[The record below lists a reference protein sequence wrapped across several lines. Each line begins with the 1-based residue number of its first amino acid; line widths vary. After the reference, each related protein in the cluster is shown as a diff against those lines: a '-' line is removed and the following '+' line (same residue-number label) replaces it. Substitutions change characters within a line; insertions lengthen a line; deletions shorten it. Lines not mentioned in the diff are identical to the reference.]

1 MTNEVLNADELQA
14 AADQEA
20 KDFNA
25 AFSGEAVEP
34 APEPEI
40 PEEEGDKKE
49 YQPAPQV
56 LTADDLERARLEAAA
71 EAKQQYEKRI
81 RDLSG
86 EVGGLR
92 QKLESLETAKAAAE
106 RQGADAPTAKQIKDA
121 SQSGEKLAALKADF
135 PEFAEALEE
144 ALATVKPV
152 DLDAINQR
160 LSAAE
165 EARQKAESTAE
176 ELQTLAQL
184 RHLDKAH
191 PGWESDVN
199 SDAYAQWL
207 ATQPANIQ
215 YAANESKDARDAI
228 AILNMFK
235 KSDVYVK
242 AMTSKE
248 NLTANGRQK
257 SQRLESAITPTSGGQ
272 AHRNQPK
279 TEHEEFL
286 EAFRR

>member
-1 MTNEVLNADELQA
+1 MNNEVLNADEQLA
-14 AADQEA
+14 AEQEA
-20 KDFNA
+20 MEFKA
-25 AFSGEAVEP
+25 AFSGETVETD
-34 APEPEI
+34 PEPSGES
-40 PEEEGDKKE
+40 GKAKE
-49 YQPAPQV
+49 DPPSPRP

-106 RQGADAPTAKQIKDA
+106 RQGAEAPTARQIKDA

-144 ALATVKPV
+144 ALAAVKPV
-152 DLDAINQR
+152 NLDEINQR

-184 RHLDKAH
+184 RQLDKAH

-207 ATQPANIQ
+207 AAQPANIQ

-235 KSDVYVK
+235 KSDVYLK
-242 AMTSKE
+242 ATTSTE
-248 NLTANGRQK
+248 TLTATGRQK

-272 AHRNQPK
+272 AHRKQPK

-286 EAFRR
+286 EAFGRR

>member
-1 MTNEVLNADELQA
+1 MNNEVLNADEQLA
-14 AADQEA
+14 AEQEA
-20 KDFNA
+20 MEFKA
-25 AFSGEAVEP
+25 AFSGETVEID
-34 APEPEI
+34 PEPH
-40 PEEEGDKKE
+40 EEAGKAKE
-49 YQPAPQV
+49 EPSAQRP

-106 RQGADAPTAKQIKDA
+106 RQGAEAPTARQIKDA

-144 ALATVKPV
+144 ALAAVKPV
-152 DLDAINQR
+152 NLDEINQR

-184 RHLDKAH
+184 RQLDKAH

-207 ATQPANIQ
+207 AAQPANIQ

-235 KSDVYVK
+235 KSDVYLK
-242 AMTSKE
+242 ATTSTE
-248 NLTANGRQK
+248 TLTATGRQK

-272 AHRNQPK
+272 AHRKQPK

-286 EAFRR
+286 EAFGRR

>member
-1 MTNEVLNADELQA
+1 MNNEVLNADEQLA
-14 AADQEA
+14 AEQEA
-20 KDFNA
+20 MEFKA
-25 AFSGEAVEP
+25 AFSGETVETD
-34 APEPEI
+34 PEPSGES
-40 PEEEGDKKE
+40 GKAKE
-49 YQPAPQV
+49 DPPSPRP

-106 RQGADAPTAKQIKDA
+106 RQGAEAPTARQIKDA

-144 ALATVKPV
+144 ALAAVKPV
-152 DLDAINQR
+152 NLDEINQR

-184 RHLDKAH
+184 RQLDKAH

-199 SDAYAQWL
+199 SDAYTQWL

-235 KSDVYVK
+235 KSDVYLK
-242 AMTSKE
+242 ATTSTE
-248 NLTANGRQK
+248 TLTATGRQK

-272 AHRNQPK
+272 AHRKQPK

-286 EAFRR
+286 EAFGRR